1 MGLVYDS
8 WENLKLRTYP
18 AKKKN
23 TIEEKKLIAA
33 KRVLDKKLRKKG
45 LSNSERKALIEEE
58 VELNKI
64 KNG

>member
-1 MGLVYDS
+1 LVF
-8 WENLKLRTYP
+8 
-18 AKKKN
+18 AKKVLN
-23 TIEEKKLIAA
+23 EKI
-33 KRVLDKKLRKKG
+33 RREG